1 MGSPSSPTLNLTIK
15 ITQKT
20 NTETET
26 EIYKTR
32 SRRVPLIQ
40 EGEGGQ
46 KGGKEKQELW
56 PEAQNPWIAV

>member
-1 MGSPSSPTLNLTIK
+1 MGSPSPPILNLTIK

-40 EGEGGQ
+40 EGEGGR
-46 KGGKEKQELW
+46 KGGKEKQGLW
-56 PEAQNPWIAV
+56 PEAQNPWIPV